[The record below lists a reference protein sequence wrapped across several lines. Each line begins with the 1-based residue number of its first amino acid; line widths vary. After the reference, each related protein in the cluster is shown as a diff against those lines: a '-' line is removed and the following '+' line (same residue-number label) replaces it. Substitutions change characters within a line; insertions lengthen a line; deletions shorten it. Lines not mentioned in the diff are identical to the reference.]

1 MDPVTHALTGAA
13 INQLGFK
20 RKASLAVLLI
30 SSLAPDLDYVTRF
43 WGADVFLRYHR
54 GITHG
59 VAALFVVPIIIAIIF
74 GHKNGFFYY
83 FFISLLGY
91 GTHLFMDLTT
101 QYGTRI
107 MSPLDWEPYSLD
119 LTFIID
125 PYIILGLLACVILG
139 WRNKKRAPV
148 IAAVTLA
155 LMVSYFGLRH
165 YLHDEARDFLKTKLD
180 ANTYKMC
187 PLPNDFLRWWF
198 VARSGDEFMIGFADL
213 FTQRVCVQDR
223 YKINPGDPFI
233 KRSEELSAVKN
244 FLYFARYPFAEV
256 RKEGD
261 RTVVIWRELSFSFRA
276 GDHFVT
282 KVVFDK
288 YGRVL
293 SSGFSF

>member
-30 SSLAPDLDYVTRF
+30 SSLAPDLDYISRF

-59 VAALFVVPIIIAIIF
+59 IAALFIVPLVIALIF
-74 GHKNGFFYY
+74 GYKKGFFYY

-91 GTHLFMDLTT
+91 AAHLLMDLTT

-107 MSPLDWEPYSLD
+107 MSPLDWEQYSLD

-125 PYIILGLLACVILG
+125 PYIIAGLAICLILG
-139 WRNKKRAPV
+139 WRNRRRAPV
-148 IAAVTLA
+148 IAAAKLV
-155 LMVSYFGLRH
+155 LMVLYFGARH
-165 YLHDEARDFLKTKLD
+165 YLHDEAKEFLKTKVD

-198 VARSGDEFMIGFADL
+198 VARSGDEYTLGFADL
-213 FTQRVCVQDR
+213 FTRRVCIAERFRPVH
-223 YKINPGDPFI
+223 DPFI
-233 KRSEELSAVKN
+233 ERSREVRAVRN
-244 FLYFARYPFAEV
+244 FLYFARYPFADI

-261 RTVVIWRELSFSFRA
+261 RTVVIWRELSFSFRE

-282 KVVFDK
+282 KVVFDRDGK
-288 YGRVL
+288 IL
-293 SSGFSF
+293 ASGFNF